1 MSGEPEVIH
10 RGDEDVTDYIFRW
23 YGWASP
29 IGLGLFL
36 VALGAVAVLVRM
48 AILGR

>member
-1 MSGEPEVIH
+1 MSGESEVIH
-10 RGDEDVTDYIFRW
+10 RGDQDVTDYIFRW

-36 VALGAVAVLVRM
+36 VALGVVAVLVRF